1 MGNESLN
8 QIDEYADA
16 FDMNR
21 SEFMRHAIFIGME
34 VLEGDR

>member
-1 MGNESLN
+1 MKDE
-8 QIDEYADA
+8 QIDRIDDKASR
-16 FDMNR
+16 FGMNR